1 MAECFISS
9 WVTLTLTLTL
19 TPFLHSSFFVSGA
32 YPIRFTQMCLMLD
45 QFLWGQTLVSVT
57 FLVYLS
63 HDIASGSDI
72 TPCNKIDKPLKDLV
86 TLRNVIYYNAA

>member
-19 TPFLHSSFFVSGA
+19 
-32 YPIRFTQMCLMLD
+32 TQMCLMLD

-86 TLRNVIYYNAA
+86 MLRNH